1 MKKSKG
7 EESLSVKDS
16 NKINN
21 SHAETGYIIVKATNS
36 YFCYKCGAIMT
47 TIEDK
52 NQHDL
57 IEKNK
62 ENEYTSE
69 TH

>member
-7 EESLSVKDS
+7 EENLNVKDS

-21 SHAETGYIIVKATNS
+21 SHEETVYKGVKVTNS
-36 YFCYKCGAIMT
+36 YFCYKCGAVMT

-57 IEKNK
+57 IEKNI
-62 ENEYTSE
+62 ENEYVPE